1 MPKIA
6 EKITEGMKEE
16 ESLKNWR
23 IADCR
28 LREQPLAIWN
38 QSTWDSVKDAYRR
51 AVGMEHSSVAG
62 TDSVSSM
69 NAVPYEVRWVEEYKT
84 RSVFVTE
91 RVEKGQLVWKPTQRV
106 KFVEE
111 APFRRFLSSISYDMA
126 CDILSFWAYVVE
138 EEDDDEYVF
147 ACVVELGDSVYM
159 GIDDESF
166 FTYNATGVF
175 ASDTVE
181 AGTEIELQDE
191 GDSVVKDDYID
202 WFSYWK
208 EEANSIS
215 IHQNDI
221 DILAKLNMTN
231 CNLHERSFPTWDNET
246 WKRLQDL
253 YRHVVGVENSTI
265 PLDSESGMLIPYE
278 VHRWQKG
285 SSSQNVYLTQPVEKG
300 QAIWSPSHIAKF
312 VTEASFKQ
320 FLSSMS
326 DDMSCF
332 ILLTLSYVMKD
343 DEHDF
348 AYFVDLDVSNYM
360 SVGNDEAPFFANS
373 TGIFAVRDVD
383 AGESITVDASDFND
397 DVVNHRNIKWLSGL
411 KRAAL
416 SPIVT
421 GCGRGASE
429 HSILDEDTWENL
441 RNEYRRAVGASLS
454 SISADNK
461 KSGVLVPYEVRKD
474 PIKGRGLFLTE
485 NVKKGQIVWDKSQH
499 AKFAKEIY
507 FHRFLSSIPHD
518 LACDV
523 LQWAYIVEDPEYGP
537 VCAFELDDGTYM
549 NNGGVDASFD
559 FSEDGV
565 VALRDVDA
573 GEEIVVNYDVLK
585 EGIGFVE
592 DYENP
597 WFFEAKRMAWGYIN
611 DHVGIEY
618 DDVVQPDEIEAESTG
633 LEYKFTNESI
643 LRLAICFL
651 SLLLLFRLVRLRR
664 HTVTTSQ
671 SAKEKYI

>member
-1 MPKIA
+1 
-6 EKITEGMKEE
+6 MKEE
-16 ESLKNWR
+16 ESLKNWK
-23 IADCR
+23 ITDCR

-51 AVGMEHSSVAG
+51 AVGIEHSSIAG

-69 NAVPYEVRWVEEYKT
+69 RAVPYEVRWIESYKT

-91 RVEKGQLVWKPTQRV
+91 RVEKGQLVWKPTQRA

-111 APFRRFLSSISYDMA
+111 AAFRRFLSSISYDMA
-126 CDILSFWAYVVE
+126 CDILSWAYVVE
-138 EEDDDEYVF
+138 QEDDDEYSF
-147 ACVVELGDSVYM
+147 ACVVELDDSVYM
-159 GIDDESF
+159 GIDHDSL
-166 FTYNATGVF
+166 FTYNDTGVF

-191 GDSVVKDDYID
+191 GDSVVADHVLD
-202 WFSYWK
+202 WFIYWK

-215 IHQNDI
+215 NQQHDT

-246 WKRLQDL
+246 WKTLQDL

-265 PLDSESGMLIPYE
+265 PLDSDSGMLVTYE
-278 VHRWQKG
+278 VYPWQMGK
-285 SSSQNVYLTQPVEKG
+285 SYSYQSVYLTQPVEKG
-300 QAIWSPSHIAKF
+300 QAVWIPSHIAKF
-312 VTEASFKQ
+312 VTEASFQQ

-332 ILLTLSYVMKD
+332 ILLRLSYVMKD

-360 SVGNDEAPFFANS
+360 SAGDDEAPLVVNS
-373 TGIFAVRDVD
+373 TGIFAVRDVN
-383 AGESITVDASDFND
+383 AGESITVDDSEFNNGVVD
-397 DVVNHRNIKWLSGL
+397 DGDIKWLSDL

-421 GCGRGASE
+421 RCGRGASKQP
-429 HSILDEDTWENL
+429 ILDEDTWENL
-441 RNEYRRAVGASLS
+441 RNEYRRAVGANLS
-454 SISADNK
+454 SISTDPK
-461 KSGVLVPYEVRKD
+461 KSGMLVPYEVRKD

-499 AKFAKEIY
+499 AKFAKEISFY
-507 FHRFLSSIPHD
+507 RFLSSISHD

-523 LQWAYIVEDPEYGP
+523 LQWAYVVEDPEYGP

-549 NNGGVDASFD
+549 NNGGINAPFD
-559 FSEDGV
+559 FSGDGV
-565 VALRDVDA
+565 VALRDVEA
-573 GEEIVVNYDVLK
+573 GEEIAVNYDVLK
-585 EGIGFVE
+585 DGIGFLN
-592 DYENP
+592 DYESP
-597 WFFEAKRMAWGYIN
+597 WFFKAKRNAWGYIN
-611 DHVGIEY
+611 DHVGVEY
-618 DDVVQPDEIEAESTG
+618 YLEPDEIEAEPTG
-633 LEYKFTNESI
+633 LEYEFTNETI
-643 LRLAICFL
+643 LRFAIYFL
-651 SLLLLFRLVRLRR
+651 SLLLLFRLVRRR
-664 HTVTTSQ
+664 MHTVMTSQ
-671 SAKEKYI
+671 STKEKNA